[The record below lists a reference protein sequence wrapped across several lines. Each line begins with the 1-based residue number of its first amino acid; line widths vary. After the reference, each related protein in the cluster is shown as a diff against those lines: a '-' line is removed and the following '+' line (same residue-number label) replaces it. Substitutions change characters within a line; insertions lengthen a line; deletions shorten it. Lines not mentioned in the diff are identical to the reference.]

1 MMTKADL
8 LFTNADPQSKAGSF
22 FQFPLVR
29 IFIAFLFISPVFIFH
44 KLFKDFIVLASP
56 EEFRSYIQ
64 YLGAVF
70 SIVIIIFAYSL
81 YVKYI
86 EKRKA
91 YELFMRHSWKEF
103 GKGFLITAGLVC
115 IVVTILYALG
125 DYRVAEWNSN
135 KLIVGDLFMKF
146 LMGAL
151 IEEILFRLIVFKLTE
166 ELLGT
171 WIAFGIQILFFG
183 FSHGLNENATIFTSF
198 AVAIIGG
205 VLYTAAF
212 MYHRK
217 LWIILGL
224 HTGWNFLQSGIF
236 GMPNSGSPYKGLI
249 IPAIQGKE
257 WMTGGSFGI
266 EASYVAII
274 LCLAAGVY
282 FIIKAKNAGQVVPPL
297 WIRKKANHCKIETG
311 KV

>member
-1 MMTKADL
+1 MIIRPNQ
-8 LFTNADPQSKAGSF
+8 LFTNAKPISKIGLII
-22 FQFPLVR
+22 QFPLVR
-29 IFIAFLFISPVFIFH
+29 IIIALIFIFPVFILYR
-44 KLFKDFIVLASP
+44 LFKDFIVLPSP

-64 YLGAVF
+64 YVGAIISFVF
-70 SIVIIIFAYSL
+70 LIFAYSL

-91 YELFMRHSWKEF
+91 YELLIRHSWKEF
-103 GKGFLITAGLVC
+103 GKGFLITTLFVC
-115 IVVTILYALG
+115 SVVTILYVLEN
-125 DYRVAEWNSN
+125 YQVREWNSN
-135 KLIVGDLFMKF
+135 KLIVSDLFMKF

-212 MYHRK
+212 MYTRS
-217 LWIILGL
+217 LWLVLGL
-224 HTGWNFLQSGIF
+224 HTGWNFLQSGVF
-236 GMPNSGSPYKGLI
+236 GMPNSGSPYEGLI
-249 IPAIQGKE
+249 IPNIQGKE
-257 WMTGGSFGI
+257 WVTGGSFGI
-266 EASYVAII
+266 EGSYIAIL
-274 LCLAAGVY
+274 LCLIVGVY
-282 FIIKAKNAGQVVPPL
+282 FVIKTKNANQIVSPI
-297 WIRKKANHCKIETG
+297 WIRKRSNILQD
-311 KV
+311 